1 MKKRE
6 YTPYGFAIHCPLCLY
21 IGKSVRSKGGL
32 TKGGSPMS
40 EEKEVLATEEV
51 VLEAS
56 DTIMQTIM
64 HDENDPVIST
74 KQLLEAGAHFGH
86 QTRKWDPRMAP
97 YIFAPRNGVYIID
110 LVQTA
115 QKIQEAYLA
124 LKKIVADGGK
134 VLFVGT
140 KKQLQEV
147 VQEEALRSGSFFVVN
162 RWLGGT
168 LTNFKTIQKRIRY
181 LNQLMDMETDGSFD
195 NLPKKEVVLLRKK
208 KDKLLKNLDGIKEMR
223 KVPNAVIV
231 TDPHAEH
238 NAVLEARKLG
248 IPVFGL
254 CDTNSNPDEFD
265 YLIPAN
271 DDAVRSV
278 KLIVGLLADAVVEAK
293 GGQLVYAYNV
303 TPEEEVSM
311 TDALNSADRA
321 EELKQ
326 IRQKARED
334 AQQGKKR
341 PSKPRKRIEKKPV
354 ETKPEGEV
362 APEVTKEEEAAA
374 PTDKAE

>member
-1 MKKRE
+1 
-6 YTPYGFAIHCPLCLY
+6 
-21 IGKSVRSKGGL
+21 
-32 TKGGSPMS
+32 MS
-40 EEKEVLATEEV
+40 EEKEILAPEEEKVEEV
-51 VLEAS
+51 VAEAS
-56 DTIMQTIM
+56 DNIMQTVM

-74 KQLLEAGAHFGH
+74 KQLLEAGVHFGH
-86 QTRKWDPRMAP
+86 QTRKWDPKMAP

-110 LVQTA
+110 LVKTA

-124 LKKIVADGGK
+124 LKKIVLDGGK

-147 VQEEALRSGSFFVVN
+147 VQEEALRSGSFYVVN

-181 LNQLMDMETDGSFD
+181 LNQLMDMETDGSLD
-195 NLPKKEVVLLRKK
+195 SLPKKEVVLLRKK
-208 KDKLLKNLDGIKEMR
+208 KEKLLKNLDGIKEMR
-223 KVPNAVIV
+223 KVPNAVVV

-238 NAVLEARKLG
+238 NAILEARKLH

-271 DDAVRSV
+271 DDAVKSV
-278 KLIVGLLADAVVEAK
+278 KLIVGILADAVVEAK

-311 TDALNSADRA
+311 TDALNSADRS
-321 EELKQ
+321 EELRQ

-334 AQQGKKR
+334 AQQGKKK
-341 PSKPRKRIEKKPV
+341 PSKPRKRLEKKV
-354 ETKPEGEV
+354 VSETKAEEKDSSTPL
-362 APEVTKEEEAAA
+362 EEEAKVE
-374 PTDKAE
+374 TTETAE

>member
-1 MKKRE
+1 
-6 YTPYGFAIHCPLCLY
+6 
-21 IGKSVRSKGGL
+21 
-32 TKGGSPMS
+32 MS
-40 EEKEVLATEEV
+40 EEKEVLEEV
-51 VLEAS
+51 VVDQVNE
-56 DTIMQTIM
+56 DNIMQSIM

-74 KQLLEAGAHFGH
+74 KQLLEAGVHFGH
-86 QTRKWDPRMAP
+86 QTRKWDPKMHA
-97 YIFAPRNGVYIID
+97 YIFGARNGVYIID
-110 LVQTA
+110 LVKTA
-115 QKIQEAYLA
+115 QKTQEAYLA

-181 LNQLMDMETDGSFD
+181 LNQLMDMETDGSLD
-195 NLPKKEVVLLRKK
+195 LLPKKEVVNLRKK

-223 KVPNAVIV
+223 KVPNAVII

-238 NAVLEARKLG
+238 NAILEAHKLG

-278 KLIVGLLADAVVEAK
+278 KLIIGLLADAVVEAK
-293 GGQLVYAYNV
+293 GGQLLYAYNV
-303 TPEEEVSM
+303 KPEDEVSM
-311 TDALNSADRA
+311 VDALNSVDKA

-334 AQQGKKR
+334 AQQGKKK
-341 PSKPRKRIEKKPV
+341 PSRPRKKVVEKKETT
-354 ETKPEGEV
+354 ETK
-362 APEVTKEEEAAA
+362 APETEEKKEEV
-374 PTDKAE
+374 KAETSDTEE